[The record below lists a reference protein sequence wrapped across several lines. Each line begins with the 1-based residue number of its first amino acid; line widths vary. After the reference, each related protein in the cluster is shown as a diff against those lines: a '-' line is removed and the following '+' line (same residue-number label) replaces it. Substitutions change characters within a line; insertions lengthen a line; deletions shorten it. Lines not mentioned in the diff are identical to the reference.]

1 MCYKCRVCTGT
12 TAPKQALQKWTIQRT
27 VVRKVNGVPNG
38 LRQEIAREVPC
49 CPSCLKLLESGETLE
64 ELVKHPPKPSKPTAQ
79 VVRATVARDRRAKNR
94 R

>member
-1 MCYKCRVCTGT
+1 MLQMSRLHRHYGT
-12 TAPKQALQKWTIQRT
+12 EASTTEVDYPAHRCQKSQRCAQ
-27 VVRKVNGVPNG
+27 R
-38 LRQEIAREVPC
+38 RQEIAREVPC